1 MTFRLNAKQFA
12 KWKQSGKLDQV
23 TNLPKRVPMW
33 KKSKKASASKK
44 GTR

>member
-23 TNLPKRVPMW
+23 TNLPKRVPMR
-33 KKSKKASASKK
+33 KKAKASASKK